1 MLISCNTVCN
11 SVSTAGTDYNSS
23 RTEFEFEGAPQ
34 QMCVEIDI
42 FDDDLL
48 DPRESFLV
56 ILNTTLTNRT
66 VSLNPQYA
74 FVTIADNER
83 KLKVWGT
90 NPKIPGFCCFGGNIC
105 WSPYRLG
112 LQKWISNA
120 WDIYD
125 GSYRISNPLAQTKG
139 SVVYWHMYWSP
150 AVPCPP
156 DSLFVHTSL
165 KTVMH
170 EGLEINWN
178 IHL

>member
-90 NPKIPGFCCFGGNIC
+90 NPKIPGFCCFGSNIR
-105 WSPYRLG
+105 WSPCRLG

-120 WDIYD
+120 WDIYGD
-125 GSYRISNPLAQTKG
+125 IQL
-139 SVVYWHMYWSP
+139 
-150 AVPCPP
+150 PC
-156 DSLFVHTSL
+156 TN
-165 KTVMH
+165 KR
-170 EGLEINWN
+170 ECGLQAHVLESCGTMPTW
-178 IHL
+178 